1 VVIERVEP
9 RGGDVPPVRGGPNFL
24 FIRHG
29 VASGVEGRCIG
40 HTDVPLSV
48 EGADSIRA
56 LVHSWP
62 TPLSGIHPH
71 RLASSDLRRAVDS
84 AAILGQGWSLEVEYD
99 PRLREMS
106 FGVWDGRP
114 WSALETEDGE
124 RFSAWMR
131 EWTTA
136 ATPEGE
142 GATDVLR
149 RATRWLEAQS
159 PRDES
164 PDTWVAV
171 VSHAGW
177 IRAAVSLLLEQ
188 AASGMFSI
196 PVDHGRVTALRRA
209 SDGYELIAS
218 NVG

>member
-1 VVIERVEP
+1 MIERVQS
-9 RGGDVPPVRGGPNFL
+9 RDGDVPSVRRGPNFL

-40 HTDVPLSV
+40 HTDVPLSA

-56 LVHSWP
+56 LVSAWP
-62 TPLSGIHPH
+62 VQLAGIRPR
-71 RLASSDLRRAVDS
+71 RLVSSDLRRAADS
-84 AAILGQGWSLEVEYD
+84 AAILGQAWSLEVEYD

-106 FGVWDGRP
+106 FGSWDGRL
-114 WSALETEDGE
+114 WSALEAEDGE

-131 EWTTA
+131 AWTTA
-136 ATPEGE
+136 ATPGGE
-142 GATDVLR
+142 GAVDVVG
-149 RATRWLEAQS
+149 RARTWLEAQS
-159 PRDES
+159 ARHDP

-177 IRAAVSLLLEQ
+177 IRAAVSLLLGQ
-188 AASGMFSI
+188 PASEMFSI
-196 PVDHGRVTALRRA
+196 PVDHGRVTALRCA
-209 SDGYELIAS
+209 SDGYERIAS